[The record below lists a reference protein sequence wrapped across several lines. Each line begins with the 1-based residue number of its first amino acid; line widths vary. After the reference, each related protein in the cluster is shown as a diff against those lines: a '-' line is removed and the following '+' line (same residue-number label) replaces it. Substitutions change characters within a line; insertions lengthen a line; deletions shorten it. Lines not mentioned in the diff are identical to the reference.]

1 MFVEKNRRFHTNLG
15 LDPRRS
21 LDPDKLYRE
30 QYIKAK
36 ASATGVGK
44 LVFEFIPFSVIKSF
58 ALAIDPFAKFRALP
72 IKVSPV
78 SRTRTRSIQSVLDL
92 RKYKMMRKRDIYYS
106 VIWSTI
112 GGPPGLFCYSPPLK
126 SPLSAT
132 TVLESGT
139 NAVPIQPNTVM
150 RMKDTTTRTRPM
162 GSELGELEMFK
173 FQIHSPSLNF
183 RIREVNKDSLTMQC
197 NNQINWFIDELWT
210 EDTGPGGTMS
220 KAALD
225 GLHAAEKTRLENLM
239 SDKALGL
246 VSKTVPMARR
256 YTAFRNVAELKDL
269 PRSVLSLKRALENFN
284 QSISIMSN
292 RDLFNL
298 RKYINLKAP
307 KDIPGEYVSYHF
319 GWKQLYRDVLDLL
332 VKPVR
337 ASREI
342 NRLMRRSGQ
351 PTTFRSFSKVVGD
364 VTTTPAFS
372 YAAPWSKQ
380 TNVSDSTS
388 HTRHHELRCVVNATF
403 DFPKVNVPRFEH
415 ELFMHKLGA
424 YPMPADMYNL
434 IPWSWLVDWFT
445 GLGNYVEA
453 IDSINTDK
461 SLINWGILTGI
472 TKGKITTVRNYT
484 VTDRLYGTVDHKSYN
499 VNTPRR
505 LAHTSVL
512 EYTLQIRKDVVSA
525 YDVKS
530 TLEPASLSLYQ
541 QSILAAIFASRRK

>member
-1 MFVEKNRRFHTNLG
+1 
-15 LDPRRS
+15 
-21 LDPDKLYRE
+21 
-30 QYIKAK
+30 
-36 ASATGVGK
+36 
-44 LVFEFIPFSVIKSF
+44 
-58 ALAIDPFAKFRALP
+58 
-72 IKVSPV
+72 
-78 SRTRTRSIQSVLDL
+78 
-92 RKYKMMRKRDIYYS
+92 
-106 VIWSTI
+106 
-112 GGPPGLFCYSPPLK
+112 
-126 SPLSAT
+126 
-132 TVLESGT
+132 
-139 NAVPIQPNTVM
+139 
-150 RMKDTTTRTRPM
+150 MKDTTTRTRPA

-173 FQIHSPSLNF
+173 FQIFSPSLNA
-183 RIREVNKDSLTMQC
+183 RLREVNKDSLTMQC
-197 NNQINWFIDELWT
+197 NNQINWFIDELWS
-210 EDTGPGGTMS
+210 EDTGPAGTMS
-220 KAALD
+220 KALLD
-225 GLHAAEKTRLENLM
+225 SLHAAEKTRLENLM

-269 PRSVLSLKRALENFN
+269 PRAIFSLKRAFENFN
-284 QSISIMSN
+284 GSISALSN
-292 RDLFNL
+292 SDLSNL
-298 RKYINLKAP
+298 RKYLNTKAT
-307 KDIPGEYVSYHF
+307 KDIPGEYVGFHF
-319 GWKQLYRDVLDLL
+319 GWKQIYKDVMDLL

-351 PTTFRSFSKVVGD
+351 PTTFRSFSKLVGD

-372 YAAPWSKQ
+372 YATPWNKI
-380 TNVSDSTS
+380 TNVSDVTS

-403 DFPKVNVPRFEH
+403 DFPKVNVPKFRH
-415 ELFMHKLGA
+415 DLLMHKLGL

-461 SLINWGILTGI
+461 SLINWGLLTGI
-472 TKGKITTVRNYT
+472 TKGKITTVRNYQ
-484 VTDRLYGTVDHKSYN
+484 VTDRIYGTVDHVSYN
-499 VNTPRR
+499 IPSVRKY
-505 LAHTSVL
+505 AHTSVL